1 MMKINKTRL
10 IEGTV
15 KLPDGDP
22 KWFFAVF
29 FYLLREASH
38 DGSDI
43 PEDLKPYLEK
53 LQIKTKE

>member
-1 MMKINKTRL
+1 MNKAIRL
-10 IEGTV
+10 LEGTV

-22 KWFFAVF
+22 KYFFAVF
-29 FYLLREASH
+29 FYLLKQASH